1 MYLFKIIYEI
11 IKKNPKE
18 AKEKKSRKEEQRIR
32 KTNTKQIVR

>member
-18 AKEKKSRKEEQRIR
+18 AKEKKQKRGTK
-32 KTNTKQIVR
+32 NT